1 MKNGSGG
8 YERLRLEQAECEI
21 FNRGGK
27 KDYWAYTICGGCYGV
42 CGARVRVVDGSP
54 VAIESVP
61 ESDLGAR
68 GGMCGKGVAT
78 ILDFHD
84 PNRVNYPVK
93 RTNPRKGIGQDP
105 RWERISWEEA
115 MSTIAEKLVRIKKTD
130 PRQLVW
136 AFTPSPGTTFKA
148 TIFASPFF
156 VTFGSQ
162 NRASGGVGT
171 ACGAVAHHIGALVHA
186 AWDIMPD
193 YSYSNFVLRCGGNES
208 VGSGRQSAA
217 AIRQAAA
224 ARDRGMKTVVMDPI
238 GYMAGA
244 KGTEWVPILPGMDL
258 AVFLA
263 MANLIVNQIGS
274 FDREFIRAKTNGS
287 YLVGPDRLFVRDAA
301 TGKPLLW
308 DGTDGRP
315 KTYDDPTLSHPAL
328 EGEYVVRGVTCHPSF
343 QLLKDHLRQ
352 YSVAWASKLSTV
364 PEATIDRLTRE
375 LVTQAKIGSTIE
387 IDGKTIP
394 LRPAGVVGYK
404 GVNTHTNGFHQYAAL
419 TLLNSLLGNQDVCGG
434 ILGSGTVRGF
444 GHPDTG
450 RPSFQPFGGYD
461 GMLTPGVWFTK
472 APWPPPEVSG
482 PGLLNFID
490 VFPHAGR
497 NPYPYCDDWDEI
509 WTKAGRPYEPQA
521 LGIYGANT
529 VMSAGNPTSAEAF
542 LKTVPFAFSINTMHN
557 ETTEGFVDIVLPE
570 CHFMENLDL
579 SASQGFFFNYPI
591 GMEKWS
597 FHPGLPVV
605 APQYER
611 RSTLDIFLDLAD
623 RVGTG
628 APYKNFL
635 ENWFSTKLMK
645 WEQVEAKPGQKYEIV
660 RPDETI
666 RNFDFTDRALK
677 FCFGN
682 ERGVPWFMEHGFM
695 SWDKKPEECY
705 WRTFVDARVPVYHEI
720 NERDRE
726 AVKEKAEKIGMHMDW
741 DQYTPLISYF
751 PSVIY
756 TDAPEG
762 SEFDL
767 VAVSPRD
774 SLHTQRFS
782 AENPWIDEL
791 SRDNPYTYNIVMH
804 SDTARKKGIREAD
817 TICLEN
823 FRGDKVTGRVH
834 LSQLIH
840 RQAVAVVGLG
850 GWAEGRPI
858 ARGKGVNFNTL
869 LPADQRHVDP
879 ICGAFEICVKVK
891 ASRVRAA
898 T

>member
-1 MKNGSGG
+1 MKTASV
-8 YERLRLEQAECEI
+8 YERLRLEQEESEV

-42 CGARVRVVDGSP
+42 CGAKVRVVDGSP
-54 VAIESVP
+54 VAIESIP
-61 ESDLGAR
+61 ESDLGAK

-78 ILDFHD
+78 IMDYHD

-93 RTNPRKGIGQDP
+93 RTNPRKGIGETP
-105 RWERISWEEA
+105 GWERISWDEA
-115 MSTIAEKLVRIKKTD
+115 MGTIAEKLIRIKKTD

-136 AFTPSPGTTFKA
+136 GFTPSPGTTFKA

-156 VTFGSQ
+156 TTFGTL

-193 YSYSNFVLRCGGNES
+193 YKYTNFVLRCGGNES
-208 VGSGRQSAA
+208 VGSGRQSSA
-217 AIRQAAA
+217 AIRLAAA

-244 KGTEWVPILPGMDL
+244 KATEWIPILPGMDL

-263 MANLIVNQIGS
+263 MANIMVNQMGA
-274 FDREFIRAKTNGS
+274 FDKEFIRAKTNGP
-287 YLVGPDRLFVRDAA
+287 YLIGPERLFIRDEAS
-301 TGKPLLW
+301 GKPLLW
-308 DGTDGRP
+308 DEADGKA
-315 KTYDDPTLSHPAL
+315 KTYDDPTLAQPEL
-328 EGEYVVRGVTCHPSF
+328 EGQYTVRGITCRPAFS
-343 QLLKDHLRQ
+343 LLKDHLKQ

-364 PEATIDRLTRE
+364 PEKTIERLTKE
-375 LVTQAKIGSTIE
+375 LVEQARIGSSIE
-387 IDGKTIP
+387 IGGKKIP
-394 LRPAGVVGYK
+394 YRPAGLVGYK
-404 GVNTHTNGFHQYAAL
+404 GVNTHTNGFHQYAAM
-419 TLLNSLLGNQDVCGG
+419 TLLNTLLGNQDVCGG

-444 GHPDTG
+444 GHPETG

-497 NPYPYCDDWDEI
+497 NPYPYCEDWEEI
-509 WTKAGRPYEPQA
+509 WTNVGRPYEAQA
-521 LGIYGANT
+521 LGLYGANT
-529 VMSAGNPTSAEAF
+529 VMSAGNPSAAEAF
-542 LKTVPFAFSINTMHN
+542 LKKLPFAFSINTVHN

-570 CHFMENLDL
+570 CHFLENLDL
-579 SASQGFFFNYPI
+579 SASQGFFFNYPT
-591 GMEKWS
+591 GMERWN
-597 FHPGLPVV
+597 FHPGIPVV
-605 APQYER
+605 APKYER

-628 APYKNFL
+628 TPYRNFL

-645 WEQVEAKPGQKYEIV
+645 WEQVEAKPGEKREIIG
-660 RPDETI
+660 PDEKI
-666 RNFDFTDRALK
+666 RNFEFTDRALK
-677 FCFGN
+677 FYFGK
-682 ERGVPWFMEHGFM
+682 ERGLSWFMDHGFIG
-695 SWDKKPEECY
+695 WDKKPEECY
-705 WRTFVDARVPVYHEI
+705 WRYFVDARVPVYYEI
-720 NERDRE
+720 NEHDRE
-726 AVKEKAEKIGMHMDW
+726 PVKKRAEKIGMHMEW

-751 PSVIY
+751 QSVMY
-756 TDAPEG
+756 KDAPEG

-782 AENPWIDEL
+782 AENPWVDEMSL
-791 SRDNPYTYNIVMH
+791 NNPYAYNIIMH
-804 SDTARKKGIREAD
+804 TDTAKEKGIKEGD
-817 TICLEN
+817 VICLEN
-823 FRGDKVTGRVH
+823 FRGDKIKGKAH

-840 RQAVAVVGLG
+840 RQAVAMIGLG

-858 ARGKGVNFNTL
+858 ARGKGTNFNVL
-869 LPADQRHVDP
+869 LPADHRHIDP
-879 ICGAFEICVKVK
+879 ICGSFEINVKVK
-891 ASRVRAA
+891 AYKA
-898 T
+898 